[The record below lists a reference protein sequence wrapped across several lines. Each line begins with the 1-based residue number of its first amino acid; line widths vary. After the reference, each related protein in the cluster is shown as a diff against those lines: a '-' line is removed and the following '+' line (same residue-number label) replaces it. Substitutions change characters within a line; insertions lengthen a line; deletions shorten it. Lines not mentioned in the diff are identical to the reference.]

1 MLYSVIPTM
10 LFETE
15 DLVTLADKGIQY
27 EEGTQNIG
35 KVKVPCYKFM
45 NITETQVFDLLES
58 RQLNES
64 EEQEKASFAN
74 RASAVLFL
82 QLRKVNMIKDPE
94 KKVVAVTSLTASVM
108 ALAAIN
114 SRVAQRFL
122 SLVRAL
128 S

>member
-1 MLYSVIPTM
+1 MIYSIIPKML
-10 LFETE
+10 LETE
-15 DLVTLADKGIQY
+15 DLVTLEDKGIQY
-27 EEGTQNIG
+27 EEGTQTIG
-35 KVKVPCYKFM
+35 RIKVPCYKFL
-45 NITETQVFDLLES
+45 NINETQVFDLLES

-74 RASAVLFL
+74 RSSAVLFL

-94 KKVVAVTSLTASVM
+94 RKILAVTSLTASVM
-108 ALAAIN
+108 ALA
-114 SRVAQRFL
+114 SVSPRVAQRFL